1 LNLQARPEAPTIQ
14 AEIEQAVGDLG
25 NFYETALSSVRAPNS
40 IMSNG
45 YLQMTKAG
53 IFRGSGKTR
62 LALEVG
68 TRQLAHFALI
78 CLILADTVQFV
89 TELPKIPLD
98 NLKGVTMRTLLEKG
112 FLAGLGLLSM
122 TREKAQK
129 VVEELTHEGEL
140 QKGEMKQW
148 VDQLSDRGEEER
160 QALRKLI
167 RDEMKKVL
175 DEVGFATKEDIQKLL
190 DKQN

>member
-1 LNLQARPEAPTIQ
+1 
-14 AEIEQAVGDLG
+14 
-25 NFYETALSSVRAPNS
+25 
-40 IMSNG
+40 M
-45 YLQMTKAG
+45 K
-53 IFRGSGKTR
+53 
-62 LALEVG
+62 
-68 TRQLAHFALI
+68 
-78 CLILADTVQFV
+78 
-89 TELPKIPLD
+89 
-98 NLKGVTMRTLLEKG
+98 TLLEKG

-140 QKGEMKQW
+140 QKSEMKQW

-190 DKQN
+190 DKQGQADQS